1 MSAPGQGDQVFVHGG
16 VAGERDGA
24 VRCVEPVGERRN
36 CAAVRHGH
44 GADLDD
50 PIVED
55 DGRDVRDIP
64 GWYGNRDV
72 GSPDQRARVRHVG
85 VQRHDVQM
93 VGVAGQDVLGQVRGA
108 GAGRSGWIVVWRWNM
123 ASPSGSVLDRD
134 DP

>member
-1 MSAPGQGDQVFVHGG
+1 MRMSAAGQGDQVFVHGG

-64 GWYGNRDV
+64 GWYGNAMSV
-72 GSPDQRARVRHVG
+72 ARTS
-85 VQRHDVQM
+85 
-93 VGVAGQDVLGQVRGA
+93 ALA
-108 GAGRSGWIVVWRWNM
+108 SGMWASSGMTFRW
-123 ASPSGSVLDRD
+123 
-134 DP
+134 